1 MEDSFGGKL
10 NIMAKS
16 KKMGNTGEIS
26 KPKSPAKKKEEI
38 KNPDKIISKITEDT
52 VVLKGII
59 SRFSKPLT
67 KDDSE

>member
-1 MEDSFGGKL
+1 
-10 NIMAKS
+10 MARN

-38 KNPDKIISKITEDT
+38 KNPDQIISEITEDT
-52 VVLKGII
+52 KVLKGII